1 MIREVMRRDFDR
13 RHFDVQLL
21 AGVLLAQGQKL
32 VEVKTGEGKTQ
43 IFHLPLFLYS
53 LVGRGAHMV
62 TVNEYLARRDG
73 EYAGQVA
80 SRLGLRVGV
89 ITPGNKSYMFILNS
103 EVKELKGEEVFKQI
117 DQDKKPTIASMQGLN
132 LLEVTKQDAYLC
144 DVTYGI
150 NNEFGFDY
158 LRDNMTWELSQRAQR
173 ELYFCVVDEADSILI
188 DEARTPLIISA
199 VPEDTDTDKYYRFAG
214 AVKNLEEEK
223 DYTVDYKSKSVM
235 LTEDG
240 IANAERALGVENLWA
255 DYSFAHHLEN
265 ALKAKAL
272 FLKDDQYIIRNNE
285 VLIVDSFTGRVLPGR
300 RYSEGLHQAIEAKE
314 GVEVQKESQTYAS
327 ITFQNYFRLYKVLC
341 GGSGTIITEA
351 EEFFQIYG
359 LESVAIPTNMPVIR
373 QDLPDLIYK
382 DEESKFNAVVEEIKE
397 RHEKG
402 QPILVGTT
410 SVEKSERL
418 SGKLD
423 ELQIPHSVLNAKY
436 HEQEAHIVAH
446 AGEKGAVT
454 VATNMAGRGTDIP
467 LEKGV
472 TELGGLAVIG
482 TERHEA
488 RRIDNQLR
496 GRSDVRGILDF
507 PGSMLHWMIKL

>member
-1 MIREVMRRDFDR
+1 MLNLLKQLVDTNDREVRKAKKVVDAINALEPSMQEKSFSDMQSRINEIKAELKILTDKVPSDTKTSLKSIDKTKGLPPLEKAIQAKLLEFLPEVYAMVREVMRRDFDR

-80 SRLGLRVGV
+80 SRLGLSVGV
-89 ITPGNKSYMFILNS
+89 ITPGNKSYKFIPNT
-103 EVKELKGEEVFKQI
+103 EVAELKGEEVYKQI
-117 DQDKKPTIASMQGLN
+117 EKDKKPTIASMQGLN

-144 DVTYGI
+144 DITYGI

-214 AVKNLEEEK
+214 AVKNLEEGK

-235 LTEDG
+235 LTEEG
-240 IANAERALGVENLWA
+240 IESAEKALGVANLWS

-265 ALKAKAL
+265 ALKAKVL
-272 FLKDDQYIIRNNE
+272 FLKDDQYIIN
-285 VLIVDSFTGRVLPGR
+285 
-300 RYSEGLHQAIEAKE
+300 
-314 GVEVQKESQTYAS
+314 
-327 ITFQNYFRLYKVLC
+327 
-341 GGSGTIITEA
+341 
-351 EEFFQIYG
+351 
-359 LESVAIPTNMPVIR
+359 
-373 QDLPDLIYK
+373 PDK
-382 DEESKFNAVVEEIKE
+382 
-397 RHEKG
+397 
-402 QPILVGTT
+402 
-410 SVEKSERL
+410 
-418 SGKLD
+418 
-423 ELQIPHSVLNAKY
+423 
-436 HEQEAHIVAH
+436 EQEKDH
-446 AGEKGAVT
+446 
-454 VATNMAGRGTDIP
+454 
-467 LEKGV
+467 
-472 TELGGLAVIG
+472 
-482 TERHEA
+482 
-488 RRIDNQLR
+488 
-496 GRSDVRGILDF
+496 
-507 PGSMLHWMIKL
+507 